1 MPKKVREVVAI
12 LDANGWVLV
21 RQNGSHRTYKHPEC
35 ALLVTV
41 SGQWNSTL
49 SVGMLTSIRRTTG
62 IKELR

>member
-21 RQNGSHRTYKHPEC
+21 RQNGSHRTFKHPEHP
-35 ALLVTV
+35 LLVTV
-41 SGQWNSTL
+41 SGQWNTTM
-49 SVGMLTSIRRTTG
+49 SVGMLTSIRRTSG